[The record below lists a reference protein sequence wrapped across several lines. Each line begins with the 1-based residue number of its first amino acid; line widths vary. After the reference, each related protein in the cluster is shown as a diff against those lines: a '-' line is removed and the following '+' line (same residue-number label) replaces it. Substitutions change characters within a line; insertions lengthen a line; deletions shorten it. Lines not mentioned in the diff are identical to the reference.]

1 MKYKLQLSNKTLRHL
16 KKLDTSQKI
25 EMVKAFQNIIE
36 DPYKFK
42 SLRYE
47 LKGYYRARIGK
58 YRIIFK
64 IDKDIVFITG
74 IEHRKKAYE

>member
-36 DPYKFK
+36 DPHKFK

-47 LKGYYRARIGK
+47 LK
-58 YRIIFK
+58 
-64 IDKDIVFITG
+64 
-74 IEHRKKAYE
+74 

>member
-16 KKLDTSQKI
+16 KKLDKYQRMEI
-25 EMVKAFQNIIE
+25 VKVFQQII
-36 DPYKFK
+36 DNPLMFK
-42 SLRYE
+42 PLRYK

-64 IDKDIVFITG
+64 IDNDIVFIVG
-74 IEHRKKAYE
+74 IEHRKKAYK